1 MDASRLL
8 PGVTLLR
15 AGRWVGTDEPPPAVS
30 LEEALASLPRF
41 RRVGFGSNRH
51 LDVVVREPLGGEP
64 DVPVAVVSKRYALV
78 PHAEVLS
85 ALVEAARRSG
95 LDPAGMR
102 ARVELTEYGERM
114 LLLLEA
120 PPGRGLDAG
129 DGQPVALTVVAL
141 NSVDGSS
148 RLAIVLAWMRLACLN
163 GLLVGSARERLA
175 RAHTGGLEVAA
186 IRRFL
191 DRGLRV
197 AEAERADL
205 RAWGERRVTA
215 EGLRDWVDGPVRRK
229 WGVTAAARVF
239 HAASQGL
246 DVGFVP
252 PLLRLPPSERAVRPR
267 GRVPGAAVPARTAWD
282 AAQALSW
289 VASRQPEP
297 ADRLTRW
304 RDVPG
309 LVAELLR
316 HGTVP
321 GGESQAPLFR

>member
-8 PGVTLLR
+8 PGVTVLR
-15 AGRWVGTDEPPPAVS
+15 AGRWVGTDELPPPSTLA
-30 LEEALASLPRF
+30 EAAAALPRF
-41 RRVGFGSNRH
+41 RRVGFGGNRH
-51 LDVVVREPLGGEP
+51 LDVVVREASGGEP
-64 DVPVAVVSKRYALV
+64 EVPVAVVSKRYALV
-78 PHAEVLS
+78 PHGDVLS

-95 LDPAGMR
+95 LSTERMR

-114 LLLLEA
+114 LLVVEL
-120 PPGRGLDAG
+120 PPERGLEPA
-129 DGQPVALTVVAL
+129 DGHPVALSVVAL

-148 RLAIVLAWMRLACLN
+148 RFAIVLCWMRLVCLN
-163 GLLVGSARERLA
+163 GLLVGTARERLA
-175 RAHTGGLEVAA
+175 RAHTSGLEAPA

-205 RAWGERRVTA
+205 KAWCERPVTPEGFRA
-215 EGLRDWVDGPVRRK
+215 WVDGPVRKR

-239 HAASQGL
+239 HAGTGGL

-297 ADRLTRW
+297 SDRLARW
-304 RDVPG
+304 RDVAP
-309 LVAELLR
+309 LVAELIR
-316 HGTVP
+316 RGAP
-321 GGESQAPLFR
+321 GDGASQTTLFR